1 MSRGGPCSPFAYALN
16 PTASSVLAGTDLACR
31 RGTRQLFHGLSLDV
45 APGQLVWV
53 RGRNGRGKT
62 SLLRLVAGLATPEH
76 GKLLRAGEPV
86 RRSPAHARELVFIGH
101 HNALKDDLDVTEAL
115 QFLLRI
121 HGRPSAAATVEAA
134 LDRLG
139 LASRR
144 RAYVRTLSQGQR
156 RRVALARLAVDVA
169 RPQPSLWLLD
179 EPFDALDIDGV
190 ACVEGLLREHLG
202 RGGSV
207 LMTSHLPVNPDL
219 RPIKV
224 DLDAHA

>member
-1 MSRGGPCSPFAYALN
+1 LN
-16 PTASSVLAGTDLACR
+16 TSATASALAGTDLACR
-31 RGTRQLFHGLSLDV
+31 RGTRQLFHGLTLDV
-45 APGQLVWV
+45 PPGRLVWV

-62 SLLRLVAGLATPEH
+62 SLLRLVAGLAVPDQ
-76 GKLLRAGEPV
+76 GALLRGGEPV

-121 HGRPSAAATVEAA
+121 HGRPTAAATVEAA

-139 LASRR
+139 LAGRR

-169 RPQPSLWLLD
+169 SPRASLWLLD
-179 EPFDALDIDGV
+179 EPFDALDVDGV
-190 ACVEGLLREHLG
+190 ASVEGLLREHLA

-219 RPIKV
+219 RPVKV